1 MVSNHKKEAVYRFFG
16 CIVLR
21 RPFFISTS
29 ARDIFSISEI
39 KEDDTSP
46 ALLVNQSKSFVH
58 CNAEN
63 CGLSSWRMKYLT
75 ILLTLYQDKNW
86 FMSLTDF
93 KIQISL
99 KWNLMNTII
108 ILMVIFFICRV
119 LNLFCHDVHRLFSLA
134 LWIRDGKVIH
144 QCRN

>member
-1 MVSNHKKEAVYRFFG
+1 MVSNHEKEAVYRFFG

-63 CGLSSWRMKYLT
+63 CGLSSWRMKYLVIVT
-75 ILLTLYQDKNW
+75 FNPFNNW

-99 KWNLMNTII
+99 KWNLDEYYYINGDF
-108 ILMVIFFICRV
+108 FFICRV
-119 LNLFCHDVHRLFSLA
+119 LNSFCHDMHRLFSLA
-134 LWIRDGKVIH
+134 LWMRDGKVIH

>member
-99 KWNLMNTII
+99 KWNLDEYYYINGD
-108 ILMVIFFICRV
+108 FF
-119 LNLFCHDVHRLFSLA
+119 LFAEC
-134 LWIRDGKVIH
+134 WIRFAMTCTDFSH
-144 QCRN
+144 

>member
-63 CGLSSWRMKYLT
+63 CGLSSWRMKYLVIVT
-75 ILLTLYQDKNW
+75 FNPFNNW

-93 KIQISL
+93 KIQKS
-99 KWNLMNTII
+99 NLDEYFYINGD
-108 ILMVIFFICRV
+108 FFYLQSAEFV
-119 LNLFCHDVHRLFSLA
+119 LPWHAQTFLTSFVNVRWQS
-134 LWIRDGKVIH
+134 
-144 QCRN
+144 NPSM

>member
-46 ALLVNQSKSFVH
+46 ALLVNQSKIFVH

-63 CGLSSWRMKYLT
+63 CGLSSWRMKYLAIGT
-75 ILLTLYQDKNW
+75 FNPLLRQQLIHVIDRFQN
-86 FMSLTDF
+86 SNIF
-93 KIQISL
+93 KMKPWWI
-99 KWNLMNTII
+99 TI
-108 ILMVIFFICRV
+108 ILMEFFFYLQSAEFV
-119 LNLFCHDVHRLFSLA
+119 LPWYAQTFLTSFVNAR
-134 LWIRDGKVIH
+134 W
-144 QCRN
+144 